1 MRDRYYEN
9 VSEILADYVDAHNRL
24 RDALAVVVRM
34 IPTDEESKKRDSQ
47 ARYYLTSASRRVDE
61 RFEKEVETFFSK
73 TGYPHWVVECSCGS
87 WTVDRYCGCEHMI
100 PSGTTALQMVEAM
113 AEEFNGPTW
122 EVVVHD
128 VTINGNDI
136 FIGPE
141 WAKTQDG
148 NPLECRALMTGIR
161 VNYNREFNGLI
172 IVRSMNV
179 GIGTPYAIERI
190 YDLLYAIVV
199 RKIGDDLFCITS
211 IEGGKIE
218 LHAEVETKKFLGM
231 EVTKGNQ

>member
-87 WTVDRYCGCEHMI
+87 WTVDRYCKCLTQYQI
-100 PSGTTALQMVEAM
+100 PPNTTALQMVRVM
-113 AEEFNGPTW
+113 ADHYGMN
-122 EVVVHD
+122 
-128 VTINGNDI
+128 VTITNEGNVKLVST
-136 FIGPE
+136 E
-141 WAKTQDG
+141 KSK
-148 NPLECRALMTGIR
+148 R
-161 VNYNREFNGLI
+161 
-172 IVRSMNV
+172 
-179 GIGTPYAIERI
+179 IEI
-190 YDLLYAIVV
+190 D
-199 RKIGDDLFCITS
+199 
-211 IEGGKIE
+211 E
-218 LHAEVETKKFLGM
+218 
-231 EVTKGNQ
+231 